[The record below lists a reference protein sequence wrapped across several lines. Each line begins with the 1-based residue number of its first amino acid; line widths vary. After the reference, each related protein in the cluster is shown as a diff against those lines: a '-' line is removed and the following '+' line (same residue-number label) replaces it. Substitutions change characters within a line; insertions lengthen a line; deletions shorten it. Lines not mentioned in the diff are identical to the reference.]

1 MITLSS
7 RELALAQILIDTNTK
22 LFFVRNMIFLLALIA
37 VPKILFSD
45 VNKWLTCFEKSD
57 YNCALEQWHMSAVNG
72 DGDAQLIL
80 KSLGLKTKAPSNE
93 ADCFIGGELF

>member
-1 MITLSS
+1 MLVGYVSSTVITLSP

-45 VNKWLTCFEKSD
+45 VNK
-57 YNCALEQWHMSAVNG
+57 
-72 DGDAQLIL
+72 
-80 KSLGLKTKAPSNE
+80 
-93 ADCFIGGELF
+93 